1 MKKLWQT
8 ILTAVI
14 LSSGLLLGTS
24 DAFAMGSKGHS
35 NLTLSTDANNYGR
48 GATSIDV
55 TVSTSAG
62 NIVVELYKKGNNNP
76 VARQDAFFGVN
87 GGRKT
92 FYFSTRGLTSG
103 QYDVVATGGWGDRTW
118 RRELTNYINVTR

>member
-1 MKKLWQT
+1 MKKLWKT
-8 ILTAVI
+8 LLAAFV
-14 LSSGLLLGTS
+14 LSSGLLFGTS

-55 TVSTSAG
+55 SVSTTAG

-76 VARQDAFFGVN
+76 VARRDAYFGVN
-87 GGRKT
+87 GGRTTVK
-92 FYFSTRGLTSG
+92 FYTSGLTSG
-103 QYDVVATGGWGDRTW
+103 QYDVVATGSWGDRTY
-118 RRELTNYINVTR
+118 RRELTSYINVTR

>member
-1 MKKLWQT
+1 
-8 ILTAVI
+8 
-14 LSSGLLLGTS
+14 S
-24 DAFAMGSKGHS
+24 DAFAMGSKGNS

-55 TVSTSAG
+55 TVSTTAG

-76 VARQDAFFGVN
+76 VARQDALFGVN

-92 FYFSTRGLTSG
+92 VRFYTSGLTSG
-103 QYDVVATGGWGDRTW
+103 QYDVVATGGWGDRKY
-118 RRELTNYINVTR
+118 RRELTSYINVTR

>member
-14 LSSGLLLGTS
+14 LSSGLLFGTS
-24 DAFAMGSKGHS
+24 DAFAMGSKGNS
-35 NLTLSTDANNYGR
+35 NLTLSTDYNSYGR

-55 TVSTSAG
+55 TVSTTAR
-62 NIVVELYKKGNNNP
+62 NVVVELYKKGNNNP
-76 VARQDAFFGVN
+76 VAREDALFGIN

-92 FYFSTRGLTSG
+92 VKFLTRGLTSG
-103 QYDVVATGGWGDRTW
+103 QYDVVATGGWGDRKY
-118 RRELTNYINVTR
+118 RRELTNYITVTR

>member
-1 MKKLWQT
+1 MKKLGKT
-8 ILTAVI
+8 ILSAAI
-14 LSSGLLLGTS
+14 LSSGILLGTS

-55 TVSTSAG
+55 TVSTTAG
-62 NIVVELYKKGNNNP
+62 NIAVELYKKGNNNP
-76 VARQDAFFGVN
+76 VARQDVEFGIN

-92 FYFSTRGLTSG
+92 FHFYTSGLTSG
-103 QYDVVATGGWGDRTW
+103 QYDVVASGGWGSSNW
-118 RRELTNYINVTR
+118 HRELTSYINVSR